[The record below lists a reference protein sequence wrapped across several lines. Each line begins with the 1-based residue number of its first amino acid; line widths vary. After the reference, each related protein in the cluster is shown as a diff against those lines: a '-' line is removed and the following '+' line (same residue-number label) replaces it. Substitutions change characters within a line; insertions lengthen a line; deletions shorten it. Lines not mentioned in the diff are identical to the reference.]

1 MKKIVT
7 LILLVVILLGGIFTF
22 SIIKLLGEDGEIL
35 EISSEE
41 ELKRIYE
48 GKSEDSLFQNI
59 ISLPFSIIR
68 SIHTPLLYASSFDDL
83 DAIGSSPK
91 TNGRTAI
98 SPSEWSVD
106 TDTKIDASNTES
118 FGNGFSIGSGKE
130 FSTTNIQVENVDEA
144 DITKTDGDYI
154 YSLSDD
160 KVIITDV
167 RNPEK
172 IKKVY
177 EINNI
182 NDNTVPEEI
191 LLYNN
196 KLVVIYKKEESNS
209 NYYSYKSSD
218 SDTMVYIYD
227 ISNREKP
234 KEIKNYVLKQPYYTS
249 RCINGRLYVISSGNL
264 KKEDNKIVTSYKED
278 GETID
283 QGYKGIKKIKNLYTS
298 NLTILSMLDLN
309 TIDNPVKVNSYLMD
323 VENAYIS
330 ENNIYLLEEEYK
342 YQNYGSKLDSIFGV
356 KGIFGIF
363 DEDDYGNE
371 ESGTYTKIYKF
382 NLLEDGNI
390 KFDKRA
396 EEKGT
401 TINQFSIDE
410 YKNNLRLALHTA
422 EGSKVVV
429 LDENMQ
435 KIGETENLA
444 KGEKM
449 YSSRF
454 MGDRAYL
461 VTYKTIDPLFA
472 IDLSNPYKPKTLGKL
487 KIPGYSTY
495 LHPYDENHIIG
506 IGMQTEEKVNRN
518 YYGRVISTTATITG
532 MKMALFD
539 VSDIARPIQIS
550 DTVIGDRRTTSAVL
564 TNHKALLFSKQKELI
579 AIPVNNY
586 EEDFSIEDTSGDY
599 SSIIKKYTSYNKN
612 YISEGYFVYNLNVK
626 DGFKLKGKITHDK
639 SKKNSKYSYYDNSS
653 RLLRGLYIENNLY
666 TISEDYVKVN
676 KLNDLTEVSSLKIKE
691 D

>member
-1 MKKIVT
+1 
-7 LILLVVILLGGIFTF
+7 
-22 SIIKLLGEDGEIL
+22 
-35 EISSEE
+35 
-41 ELKRIYE
+41 
-48 GKSEDSLFQNI
+48 
-59 ISLPFSIIR
+59 
-68 SIHTPLLYASSFDDL
+68 
-83 DAIGSSPK
+83 
-91 TNGRTAI
+91 
-98 SPSEWSVD
+98 
-106 TDTKIDASNTES
+106 
-118 FGNGFSIGSGKE
+118 
-130 FSTTNIQVENVDEA
+130 
-144 DITKTDGDYI
+144 
-154 YSLSDD
+154 
-160 KVIITDV
+160 
-167 RNPEK
+167 
-172 IKKVY
+172 
-177 EINNI
+177 
-182 NDNTVPEEI
+182 
-191 LLYNN
+191 
-196 KLVVIYKKEESNS
+196 
-209 NYYSYKSSD
+209 
-218 SDTMVYIYD
+218 
-227 ISNREKP
+227 
-234 KEIKNYVLKQPYYTS
+234 
-249 RCINGRLYVISSGNL
+249 
-264 KKEDNKIVTSYKED
+264 
-278 GETID
+278 
-283 QGYKGIKKIKNLYTS
+283 
-298 NLTILSMLDLN
+298 MLDLN
-309 TIDNPVKVNSYLMD
+309 IIDNSVKVNSYLMD
-323 VENAYIS
+323 IENAYVS
-330 ENNIYLLEEEYK
+330 ENNIYLLEEKYK
-342 YQNYGSKLDSIFGV
+342 YSSVSPMISSIFGV

-363 DEDDYGNE
+363 DEDNYSNE

-390 KFDKRA
+390 KCDKRA

-410 YKNNLRLALHTA
+410 YKNNLRVALHTA

-495 LHPYDENHIIG
+495 LHPYDETHIIG

-579 AIPVNNY
+579 AIPINNY

-676 KLNDLTEVSSLKIKE
+676 KLDDLTEISSLKIKE

>member
-48 GKSEDSLFQNI
+48 GESEDSLFQNI
-59 ISLPFSIIR
+59 LSLPFSIIKN
-68 SIHTPLLYASSFDDL
+68 IHTPLHASASSLEDWDS
-83 DAIGSSPK
+83 IGSEPK
-91 TNGRTAI
+91 TNSRTTI
-98 SPSEWSVD
+98 SPSEWSD
-106 TDTKIDASNTES
+106 NSSSKINMPDVEGLENS
-118 FGNGFSIGSGKE
+118 FSISSNKE

-172 IKKVY
+172 IEKVY

-182 NDNTVPEEI
+182 NDNVVPEEI

-196 KLVVIYKKEESNS
+196 KLVVIYKKESNL
-209 NYYSYKSSD
+209 NYYSYKS

-227 ISNREKP
+227 ISNKERP
-234 KEIKNYVLKQPYYTS
+234 REIKNYVLKQPYYTS

-264 KKEDNKIVTSYKED
+264 KKENNKIVTSYKED

-283 QGYKGIKKIKNLYTS
+283 QGYKGIKKIKNLYTN

-309 TIDNPVKVNSYLMD
+309 IIDNSVKVNSYLMD
-323 VENAYIS
+323 IENAYVS
-330 ENNIYLLEEEYK
+330 ENNIYLLEEKYK
-342 YQNYGSKLDSIFGV
+342 YSSVSPMISSIFGV

-363 DEDDYGNE
+363 DEDNYSNE

-410 YKNNLRLALHTA
+410 YKNNLRVALHTA

-495 LHPYDENHIIG
+495 LHPYDETHIIG

-579 AIPVNNY
+579 AIPINNY

-676 KLNDLTEVSSLKIKE
+676 KLDDLTEISSLKIKE

>member
-1 MKKIVT
+1 MKKIIA
-7 LILLVVILLGGIFTF
+7 LIILLVIILAGIFTF
-22 SIIKLLGEDGEIL
+22 SIIKLSGEEGEIL
-35 EISSEE
+35 ELSSEE
-41 ELKRIYE
+41 ELKKIYE
-48 GKSEDSLFQNI
+48 GESEDNLFKNI

-68 SIHTPLLYASSFDDL
+68 NIHTPVYTSKSSLEDWESMD
-83 DAIGSSPK
+83 SSTR
-91 TNGRTAI
+91 TNGRTTFN
-98 SPSEWSVD
+98 PDNWSAD
-106 TDTKIDASNTES
+106 TSTKIDASDIQS
-118 FGNGFSIGSGKE
+118 SGSNFLTSDKE

-167 RNPEK
+167 RDPEK

-177 EINNI
+177 EITNI
-182 NDNTVPEEI
+182 NDNVVPEEI
-191 LLYNN
+191 MLYND
-196 KLVVIYKKEESNS
+196 KLVIIYKQDNDT
-209 NYYSYKSSD
+209 NYYSYSSNN
-218 SDTMVYIYD
+218 DTMVYIYD
-227 ISNREKP
+227 ISSKERP
-234 KEIKNYVLKQPYYTS
+234 REIKNYVLKQPYYTS

-264 KKEDNKIVTSYKED
+264 KKENNKVVTSYKED

-283 QGYKGIKKIKNLYTS
+283 LGYKGIKKIKNLYT
-298 NLTILSMLDLN
+298 NKLTILSMLDLN
-309 TIDNPVKVNSYLMD
+309 DIDNPVKINSYLMD
-323 VENAYIS
+323 VENAYVS

-342 YQNYGSKLDSIFGV
+342 YSDDLPKLSSIFGV
-356 KGIFGIF
+356 KGILGVFNNYY
-363 DEDDYGNE
+363 DNDNED
-371 ESGTYTKIYKF
+371 SGTYTKIYKF

-410 YKNNLRLALHTA
+410 YKNNLRLALYDA
-422 EGSKVVV
+422 EGSRVVIF
-429 LDENMQ
+429 DNNMQ
-435 KIGETENLA
+435 KIGETEKLA

-472 IDLSNPYKPKTLGKL
+472 IDLSNPNNPKTLGKL

-506 IGMQTEEKVNRN
+506 IGMQTEETVNRN
-518 YYGRVISTTATITG
+518 YYGRVTSTTARITG

-539 VSDIARPIQIS
+539 VSDISKPIQIS
-550 DTVIGDRRTTSAVL
+550 DTVIGDSRTTSAIL
-564 TNHKALLFSKQKELI
+564 TNHKALLFSKEKELI

-586 EEDFSIEDTSGDY
+586 EDDFKIEDTSNDY
-599 SSIIKKYTSYNKN
+599 SSIIKKYTTYNKN
-612 YISEGYFVYNLNVK
+612 YVSEGYFVYNLNIK

-639 SKKNSKYSYYDNSS
+639 TRKHNRYSYYDNTS

-676 KLNDLTEVSSLKIKE
+676 KLDDLTEISSLKIKE